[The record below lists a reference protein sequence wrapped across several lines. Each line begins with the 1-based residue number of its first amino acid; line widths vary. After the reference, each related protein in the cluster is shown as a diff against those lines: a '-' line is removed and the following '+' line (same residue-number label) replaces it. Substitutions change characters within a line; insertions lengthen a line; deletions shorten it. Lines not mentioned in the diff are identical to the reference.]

1 MYDSTY
7 QFLSEVSQFMGF
19 IMHDFRRFDRF
30 VYTGLSSF
38 TQSFGNRS
46 LVYSYG
52 DLDLDYDL
60 SDDDESGF

>member
-1 MYDSTY
+1 MHEIEH
-7 QFLSEVSQFMGF
+7 QFFSEVFESLGD
-19 IMHDFRRFDRF
+19 HLYDPRRFIRF
-30 VYTGLSSF
+30 VFSGFSSF

-60 SDDDESGF
+60 SDDDESGL